1 MDMNKASDY
10 QALTAQQKDI
20 YLDHAIYSLLRAYPL
35 LSTQGPTPL
44 WLKSANYFLIW
55 MLIALAIVS
64 QTQTLI
70 FLNSFLFLGISLS
83 VTTKIIFSLIGF
95 AVTKRNRIKKI
106 TLTPDIL
113 PIYSVLV
120 PLYKEKKITL
130 QSLFSH
136 LTQLSYPAE
145 KLDIK
150 ILLEEDDKQTN
161 EIVRSFSLPS
171 YIEIIEIPACEP
183 RTKAKACNYGLQLVR
198 GEYVCL
204 YDAEDQ
210 PDRDQLLK
218 AVQWFRSV
226 NNEKLAC
233 VQCKLN
239 FYNHNENWLTRLF
252 AIEYTYWF
260 DLLLPALERLRVPI
274 PLGGTSNHFRVNIL
288 KQVHAWDP
296 FNVTEDADLGLRL
309 ARFGFFTQVLH
320 STTFEEANCQLWNW
334 VKQRTRW
341 VKGYMQTYLV
351 HMRTPVDLWKRV
363 GTLGFIGFQLF
374 VGGTILSNLL
384 NIPMWILSFVL
395 FNLPEWNIHRYF
407 PKPLFYEI
415 WLMNFLLGTVGIVVL
430 NMLGVIAVKNKHL
443 ALSAFTAPLYWLLMS
458 LASYRALY
466 QLSVKPSYW
475 DKTEHGISQ
484 TLIPD

>member
-1 MDMNKASDY
+1 
-10 QALTAQQKDI
+10 
-20 YLDHAIYSLLRAYPL
+20 
-35 LSTQGPTPL
+35 
-44 WLKSANYFLIW
+44 
-55 MLIALAIVS
+55 
-64 QTQTLI
+64 
-70 FLNSFLFLGISLS
+70 
-83 VTTKIIFSLIGF
+83 
-95 AVTKRNRIKKI
+95 
-106 TLTPDIL
+106 
-113 PIYSVLV
+113 
-120 PLYKEKKITL
+120 
-130 QSLFSH
+130 
-136 LTQLSYPAE
+136 
-145 KLDIK
+145 
-150 ILLEEDDKQTN
+150 
-161 EIVRSFSLPS
+161 
-171 YIEIIEIPACEP
+171 
-183 RTKAKACNYGLQLVR
+183 
-198 GEYVCL
+198 
-204 YDAEDQ
+204 
-210 PDRDQLLK
+210 
-218 AVQWFRSV
+218 
-226 NNEKLAC
+226 
-233 VQCKLN
+233 
-239 FYNHNENWLTRLF
+239 
-252 AIEYTYWF
+252 
-260 DLLLPALERLRVPI
+260 LLLPALERLRVPI

-466 QLSVKPSYW
+466 QLIVKPSYW